1 MLEQTSESKKK
12 REVGEKMNEKERK
25 RKRNERRKISKLERW
40 QYL

>member
-25 RKRNERRKISKLERW
+25 RNERRKISKLERW